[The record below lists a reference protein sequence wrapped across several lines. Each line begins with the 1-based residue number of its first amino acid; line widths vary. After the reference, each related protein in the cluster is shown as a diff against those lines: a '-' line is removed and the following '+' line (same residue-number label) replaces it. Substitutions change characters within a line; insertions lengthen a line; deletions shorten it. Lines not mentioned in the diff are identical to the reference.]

1 MWDNEAHEE
10 EKEMLQ
16 KEQLMELKKR
26 RDEIVIGTRLYGV
39 GIREFADHYQEV
51 WEVVSN
57 IEEALSL
64 LEIYE
69 GYIVLGELKAELSE
83 DSAIAY
89 VLGVYIGAVRIYSD
103 LLKDDYD
110 CKGLDTEM
118 LSSFFAFVEDIIFSK
133 DRKSVV

>member
-133 DRKSVV
+133 